1 MKYQSRR
8 YGAAAA
14 LATLV
19 LITAACSSSGS
30 GSSGSSGTS
39 GPGSGS
45 GGSKAP
51 YNIGLAAGITGP
63 AAAIVKGEIEGIKAA
78 FSQVN
83 ASGGID
89 GRKLNLVTS
98 DTQNEATTA
107 VAALTKLAT
116 ENNVI
121 ASFGD
126 ILANNCQA
134 QVPVAKA
141 RKIALLCGTLDPAQL
156 QPAEP
161 YIYTEYGSEVTE
173 ADAFVSII
181 SGKPLN
187 LAHPKVAMVYV
198 QSSSTVPM
206 FNTIAAKI
214 KAGGGQVVLNDPIQA
229 QLNLSV
235 DASKVT
241 SSGANVVLEQIIPQ
255 QLQSL
260 AQSLSNSGSKVPIVA
275 EATTASYQQL
285 VLLKNPNIYE
295 LSLNPFVD
303 PASSEPAVKNYVAA
317 LQQQGITGVGNINGQ
332 SIAITYAAAW
342 SIIDALKTCG
352 ASCTNESV
360 NSALEQVSVNL
371 PGINT
376 DYSYTSSRHYPQTT
390 FQLYQ
395 YSTSKNDAVQL
406 RADVP
411 SNPIPSS

>member
-1 MKYQSRR
+1 MKNRYRR
-8 YGAAAA
+8 YGAPVA
-14 LATLV
+14 LASVV
-19 LITAACSSSGS
+19 LLAAACSSSGS
-30 GSSGSSGTS
+30 SGASSGG
-39 GPGSGS
+39 GGSTS

-51 YNIGLAAGITGP
+51 YNIGLAAGVTGP
-63 AAAIVKGEIEGIKAA
+63 AAAIVKGEIQGIKAA

-83 ASGGID
+83 AKGGID
-89 GRKLNLVTS
+89 GRKLNLITS
-98 DTQNEATTA
+98 DTQNVPTTA

-116 ENNVI
+116 ENSVI

-141 RKIALLCGTLDPAQL
+141 RKIALLCGTIDPAQL
-156 QPAEP
+156 QPVEP
-161 YIYTEYGSEVTE
+161 YVYTEYGSEVTE
-173 ADAFVSII
+173 ANAFVSIVED
-181 SGKPLN
+181 KPLN
-187 LAHPKVAMVYV
+187 LAHPKVAMVYI

-206 FNTIAAKI
+206 FNAIAAKI
-214 KAGGGQVVLNDPIQA
+214 KADGGQVVLNDPIQA
-229 QLNLSV
+229 ELNLSV

-260 AQSLSNSGSKVPIVA
+260 SQSLSNSGSKVPIVA

-303 PASSEPAVKNYVAA
+303 PTSSEPAVKDYVSA
-317 LQQQGITGVGNINGQ
+317 LQQQGISGVSNINGQ
-332 SIAITYAAAW
+332 SIAITYAAAEDL
-342 SIIDALKTCG
+342 IAAMKTCG
-352 ASCTNESV
+352 ASCTNDTV
-360 NSALEQVSVNL
+360 NSALEKVSLNL

-376 DYSYTSSRHYPQTT
+376 DYSYTASRHYPQTT

-395 YSTSKNDAVQL
+395 YSTSKNDATEL
-406 RADVP
+406 RDDVP
-411 SNPIPSS
+411 SNPIPAG

>member
-1 MKYQSRR
+1 MKNRYRR
-8 YGAAAA
+8 YGAPVA
-14 LATLV
+14 LASVV
-19 LITAACSSSGS
+19 LLAAACSSSGS
-30 GSSGSSGTS
+30 SSASSGG
-39 GPGSGS
+39 GSTS

-51 YNIGLAAGITGP
+51 YNIGLAAGVTGP

-83 ASGGID
+83 ANGGID

-98 DTQNEATTA
+98 DTQNVATTA
-107 VAALTKLAT
+107 VASMTKLAT

-126 ILANNCQA
+126 VLANNCQA

-141 RKIALLCGTLDPAQL
+141 HKIALLCGTVDPAQL
-156 QPAEP
+156 QPVEP
-161 YIYTEYGSEVTE
+161 YVYTEYGSEVTE
-173 ADAFVSII
+173 ANAFVSIVED
-181 SGKPLN
+181 KPLN
-187 LAHPKVAMVYV
+187 LAHPKVAMVYI

-206 FNTIAAKI
+206 FNAIAAKI
-214 KAGGGQVVLNDPIQA
+214 KADGGQVVLNDPIQA
-229 QLNLSV
+229 VLNLSV
-235 DASKVT
+235 DASKVI

-260 AQSLSNSGSKVPIVA
+260 SQSLSNSGSKVPIVA

-303 PASSEPAVKNYVAA
+303 PTSSESAVKAYVNA
-317 LQQQGITGVGNINGQ
+317 LQQQGITGVSNINGQ

-352 ASCTNESV
+352 ASCTNDQV
-360 NSALEQVSVNL
+360 NSALEKVSVNL

-376 DYSYTSSRHYPQTT
+376 DYSYTASRHYPQTT

-406 RADVP
+406 RDDVP
-411 SNPIPSS
+411 SNPIPAG

>member
-1 MKYQSRR
+1 MRYQSRR

-14 LATLV
+14 LAALV
-19 LITAACSSSGS
+19 LITAACASSGS
-30 GSSGSSGTS
+30 GSAGTSGTS
-39 GPGSGS
+39 GSGS

-51 YNIGLAAGITGP
+51 YNIGLAAGVTGP

-141 RKIALLCGTLDPAQL
+141 RKIALLCGTVDPAQL
-156 QPAEP
+156 QPVEP
-161 YIYTEYGSEVTE
+161 YVYTEYGSEVTE
-173 ADAFVSII
+173 ADAFVSIVKD
-181 SGKPLN
+181 KPLN

-206 FNTIAAKI
+206 FNAIAAKI

-260 AQSLSNSGSKVPIVA
+260 AQALSNSGSKVPIVA

-303 PASSEPAVKNYVAA
+303 PTSSEPAVKNYVAA
-317 LQQQGITGVGNINGQ
+317 LQQQGITGVSNINGQ

-406 RADVP
+406 RDDVP

>member
-1 MKYQSRR
+1 V
-8 YGAAAA
+8 A
-14 LATLV
+14 LASVV
-19 LITAACSSSGS
+19 LLAAACSSSGS
-30 GSSGSSGTS
+30 SSASSGG
-39 GPGSGS
+39 GSTS

-51 YNIGLAAGITGP
+51 YNIGLAAGVTGP

-83 ASGGID
+83 ANGGID

-98 DTQNEATTA
+98 DTQNVATTA
-107 VAALTKLAT
+107 VAAMTKLAT

-126 ILANNCQA
+126 VLANNCQA

-141 RKIALLCGTLDPAQL
+141 HKIALLCGTVDPAQL
-156 QPAEP
+156 QPVEP
-161 YIYTEYGSEVTE
+161 YVYTEYGSEVTE
-173 ADAFVSII
+173 ANAFVSIVED
-181 SGKPLN
+181 KPLN
-187 LAHPKVAMVYV
+187 LAHPKVAMVYI

-206 FNTIAAKI
+206 FNAIAAKI
-214 KAGGGQVVLNDPIQA
+214 KADGGQVVLNDPIQA
-229 QLNLSV
+229 VLNLSV
-235 DASKVT
+235 DASKVI

-260 AQSLSNSGSKVPIVA
+260 SQSLSNSGSKVPIVA

-303 PASSEPAVKNYVAA
+303 PTSSESAVKDYVAA
-317 LQQQGITGVGNINGQ
+317 LQQQGISGVSNINGQ

-352 ASCTNESV
+352 ASCTNDQV
-360 NSALEQVSVNL
+360 NSALEKVSVNL

-376 DYSYTSSRHYPQTT
+376 DYSYTASRHYPQST

-406 RADVP
+406 RDDVP
-411 SNPIPSS
+411 SNPIPAG